1 MSVRFLYLRWLLS
14 SSKYQLNSVILHQNM
29 FLHMKLFPSAVS
41 DGLQVAHQRKERPR
55 RKEIL
60 EDASLGKEK
69 KEHFKDL
76 ITEHIE

>member
-1 MSVRFLYLRWLLS
+1 
-14 SSKYQLNSVILHQNM
+14 M